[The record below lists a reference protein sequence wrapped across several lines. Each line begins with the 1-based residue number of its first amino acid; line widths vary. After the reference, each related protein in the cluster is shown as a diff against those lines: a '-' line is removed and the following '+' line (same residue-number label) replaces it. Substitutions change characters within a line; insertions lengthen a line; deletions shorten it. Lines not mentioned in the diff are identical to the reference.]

1 MKNILVLCLLFVSLV
16 VFGQKRAF
24 EIYDHKGDK
33 TTYQAL
39 VDQALQKEVVLF
51 GEFHDNPIHH
61 WLQLELVIDLQ
72 KQNQQLT
79 LGAEMMEADNQLVI
93 DEYLAGMISEKKL
106 ISESKTWVNFETDYL
121 PLLQFAKKNKLPFI
135 ATNVPRRY
143 ASMVYKHG
151 LDSLN
156 RLSDL
161 AKSYMAPLP
170 ITIDTTLSTYQEI
183 LEMGMG
189 HGGDNLPKSQA
200 LKDATMAHFILEN
213 SRNGHLLVHF
223 NGAFHS
229 KQYEGIYWY
238 LRQANKQ
245 LKILTISVVEQDDIN
260 ALAEGQIGQADF
272 IIATPTNMTKTH

>member
-79 LGAEMMEADNQLVI
+79 LGVEMMEADNQLVI

-121 PLLQFAKKNKLPFI
+121 PLLQFAKKNKLPFV

-245 LKILTISVVEQDDIN
+245 LTILTISVVEQDDIN
-260 ALAEGQIGQADF
+260 ALSEGQIGQADF

>member
-1 MKNILVLCLLFVSLV
+1 MKNILVLCLLFVSLI

-121 PLLQFAKKNKLPFI
+121 PLLQFAKKNKLPFV

-260 ALAEGQIGQADF
+260 ALSEGQIGQADF

>member
-121 PLLQFAKKNKLPFI
+121 PLLQFAKKNKLPFV

>member
-1 MKNILVLCLLFVSLV
+1 MKNILVLCLLFVSLI

-33 TTYQAL
+33 ITYQAL

-121 PLLQFAKKNKLPFI
+121 PLLQFAKKNKLPFV

>member
-33 TTYQAL
+33 KTFQAL

-121 PLLQFAKKNKLPFI
+121 PLLQFAKKNKLPFV

-183 LEMGMG
+183 LEM
-189 HGGDNLPKSQA
+189 
-200 LKDATMAHFILEN
+200 
-213 SRNGHLLVHF
+213 
-223 NGAFHS
+223 
-229 KQYEGIYWY
+229 
-238 LRQANKQ
+238 
-245 LKILTISVVEQDDIN
+245 
-260 ALAEGQIGQADF
+260 
-272 IIATPTNMTKTH
+272 

>member
-24 EIYDHKGDK
+24 VIYDHKGDK

-106 ISESKTWVNFETDYL
+106 ISESKMWVNFETDYL
-121 PLLQFAKKNKLPFI
+121 PLLQFAKKNKLPFV

-143 ASMVYKHG
+143 ASMVYKYG

-170 ITIDTTLSTYQEI
+170 ITIDTTLSTYQEM
-183 LEMGMG
+183 LNMGMG

-200 LKDATMAHFILEN
+200 LKDATMAHFILKN
-213 SRNGHLLVHF
+213 SRNDHLFVHF

-245 LKILTISVVEQDDIN
+245 LKILTISVVEQEDIN
-260 ALAEGQIGQADF
+260 VLSEGQIGQADF

>member
-33 TTYQAL
+33 KTFQAL

-121 PLLQFAKKNKLPFI
+121 PLLQFAKKNKLPFV

-189 HGGDNLPKSQA
+189 HAGDNLPKSQA
-200 LKDATMAHFILEN
+200 LKDATMAHFILKN

-260 ALAEGQIGQADF
+260 ALSEGQIGQADF

>member
-1 MKNILVLCLLFVSLV
+1 MKNILVLCLLFVSLI

-183 LEMGMG
+183 LEIGMG